1 MLQRKKKNHQKK
13 HQKLQPMNE
22 LTQPILSNTPY
33 PPHDVLSLSQF
44 LDLLR
49 EEEDYYPGEQTNTK
63 LMITRLRKI
72 FYDKGGW
79 NTQLIRKAAAI
90 ECRYDDKI
98 VDSSEECDH
107 SILEF
112 SKVRRY
118 KNNKA
123 ASKYRSVQYK
133 KNDRVHPELAGK
145 MPEIYKTHHQEVC
158 LPDSHICDIGHVLVA
173 LDALNH
179 PQVVSPLPDSLFF
192 LHKLFPHVGSNV
204 DLGTWLGDIASSAE
218 DFLWTYLH
226 YKRPLTMQEEQ
237 NHIDVDAPGSD
248 MLGNIDGYVIGH
260 CYDIKSASGKR
271 VTDILDE
278 YYNGSPGTEQKSKLR
293 FKIFCEL
300 IGLKGFDGQKFSNE
314 TEWISSYMKQLR
326 NATAFTTFSN
336 TEETLKSICI
346 PIKIWR
352 NKYGSVLKLEILLQ
366 IFLKALKKLL

>member
-1 MLQRKKKNHQKK
+1 
-13 HQKLQPMNE
+13 MNE

-123 ASKYRSVQYK
+123 ASKYRCVQYK

-158 LPDSHICDIGHVLVA
+158 LPDSHICDIGHVLVT

-218 DFLWTYLH
+218 DFLWTFFSE
-226 YKRPLTMQEEQ
+226 KRPPTMQEEQ
-237 NHIDVDAPGSD
+237 NHINRDAPGSD
-248 MLGNIDGYVIGH
+248 MLGNIDGFVIGH
-260 CYDIKSASGKR
+260 CYNIKSASGKR

-300 IGLKGFDGQKFSNE
+300 IGLKGFDGKKFSNE

>member
-1 MLQRKKKNHQKK
+1 
-13 HQKLQPMNE
+13 MNE

-90 ECRYDDKI
+90 EWRYDDKI
-98 VDSSEECDH
+98 VDSPEKCAH
-107 SILEF
+107 SIMEF

-123 ASKYRSVQYK
+123 ASKYRCVQYK

-158 LPDSHICDIGHVLVA
+158 LPDSHICNIGHVLVT

-218 DFLWTYLH
+218 DFLWTFFSE
-226 YKRPLTMQEEQ
+226 KRPPTMQEEQ
-237 NHIDVDAPGSD
+237 NHINLDAPGSD
-248 MLGNIDGYVIGH
+248 MLGNIDGYVIGD
-260 CYDIKSASGKR
+260 CYDIKSTSGKR
-271 VTDILDE
+271 VTDILNE
-278 YYNGSPGTEQKSKLR
+278 YYNGSPGKKQAGKLR
-293 FKIFCEL
+293 FQIFCKL
-300 IGLKGFDGQKFSNE
+300 IGLGEFDGQNFSNE
-314 TEWISSYMKQLR
+314 TEWLRLYKKQLR

-336 TEETLKSICI
+336 TEETLKKIYF
-346 PIKIWR
+346 PIKIWTE
-352 NKYGSVLKLEILLQ
+352 KYENILKFEMLLQ
-366 IFLKALKKLL
+366 LFLKALKKLL